1 VFTGDAHRLSGERL
15 DLPVN
20 SSRLPVG
27 GRSIVRIMGPL
38 RLVVSLLVLAIAAP
52 PAVAFAGQTSS
63 PPAVSEAER
72 SLIGVIERFEEAARR
87 LVLQTKDA
95 HVAFIL
101 ASDAV
106 VRLGS
111 HTLSASEL
119 DTHRGR
125 RAKVRYTQDGNR
137 RTAHWVVISSEAPRS
152 TY

>member
-1 VFTGDAHRLSGERL
+1 MRIIG
-15 DLPVN
+15 PV
-20 SSRLPVG
+20 P
-27 GRSIVRIMGPL
+27 
-38 RLVVSLLVLAIAAP
+38 LVVSLLVVAIAAP
-52 PAVAFAGQTSS
+52 PAIAFAGQSTPSTTTAA
-63 PPAVSEAER
+63 PAEA

-95 HVAFIL
+95 HVAFIV

-111 HTLSASEL
+111 RTLPASAL
-119 DTHRGR
+119 AAHRGR

-152 TY
+152 STY

>member
-1 VFTGDAHRLSGERL
+1 VFTPDAHRLSGERL

-27 GRSIVRIMGPL
+27 GRSRMRIIGPVRLI
-38 RLVVSLLVLAIAAP
+38 VSLLVVAIAAP
-52 PAVAFAGQTSS
+52 PAIAFAGQS
-63 PPAVSEAER
+63 PSTTTAAPAEGA
-72 SLIGVIERFEEAARR
+72 LIGVIERFEEAARR

-111 HTLSASEL
+111 RTLPASEL
-119 DTHRGR
+119 GAHRGR

-152 TY
+152 MD